1 MSPQE
6 LVVGRE
12 NARRRGQS
20 SQRPRGQTASSA
32 VDEQHLLNLEDSI
45 DFSCQGGGAGGVL
58 SGSKIIKHGSA
69 GWREWMEW
77 MIASTS
83 SI

>member
-32 VDEQHLLNLEDSI
+32 VDEPHLLNLEDSTVLI
-45 DFSCQGGGAGGVL
+45 SLVKAGGVL
-58 SGSKIIKHGSA
+58 SGSKIIKH
-69 GWREWMEW
+69 
-77 MIASTS
+77 
-83 SI
+83 